1 MQSDIEALRR
11 TSFFRSLPEESL
23 ARLAMHVVHRH
34 YDADQLIFE
43 QGSPGQGLFIIAE
56 GEVKISVTTPN
67 RPEIILA
74 MLGPSEAFGELALI
88 DDAKR
93 SASATATKPSTL
105 LYLGRGEFQATI
117 EGEPIAL
124 RAILHEL
131 AAVIRTM
138 NERLGDV
145 VILDVHARMAKLL
158 LEDLAEFHT
167 VAEDGKITIERNF
180 TVDELASRVY
190 MHPLQ
195 VENLM
200 RDYQYDYILTRDA
213 ERKIVILQ
221 PETMRQWNT
230 QA

>member
-1 MQSDIEALRR
+1 MQSDLEALRR
-11 TSFFRSLPEESL
+11 TSFFRSLPEDSL

-43 QGSPGQGLFIIAE
+43 QDSPGQGLFIIAD

-74 MLGPSEAFGELALI
+74 MLGSGEAFGELALI

-93 SASATATKPSTL
+93 SASATATKFSTL
-105 LYLGRGEFQATI
+105 LYLNRSDFQATI

-131 AAVIRTM
+131 AAVIRNM

-158 LEDLAEFHT
+158 MEDLAEFHQ
-167 VAEDGKITIERNF
+167 VAADGKITIQRNF
-180 TVDELASRVY
+180 SFDELASRVY

-213 ERKIVILQ
+213 EKQIVILQ
-221 PETMRQWNT
+221 PEVMRGWT
-230 QA
+230 SSA